1 MIKSMKPETKR
12 VSPVADTLLCLLK
25 NIVITF
31 NLLISKVKC

>member
-1 MIKSMKPETKR
+1 MKPETER
-12 VSPVADTLLCLLK
+12 VSPVADTRLCLLK